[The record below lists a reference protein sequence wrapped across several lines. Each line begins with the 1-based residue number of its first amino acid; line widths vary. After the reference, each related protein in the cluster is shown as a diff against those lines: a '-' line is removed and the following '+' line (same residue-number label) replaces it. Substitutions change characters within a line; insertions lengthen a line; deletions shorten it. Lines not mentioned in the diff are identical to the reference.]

1 VIARLAGASRRKV
14 TVVLLLVLA
23 GCGQSAEPTGADPTG
38 AGTADGQVSG
48 SPVPGTGT
56 GTGTVSPSG
65 SVASPGALTGG
76 APGSTV
82 RGTYR
87 EGEQGSGPGQGVA
100 GVTVGLYT
108 DSFLPGTNAMAGSSG
123 AGGRLVG
130 ETVTAR
136 SGAFVLQDVPSGTWF
151 LVATDAQVATGGVW
165 VRVTA
170 VTGVAA
176 DLSGCTD
183 CPAPQ

>member
-1 VIARLAGASRRKV
+1 MIEKLVGASRRKV
-14 TVVLLLVLA
+14 TVVLLLVLT
-23 GCGQSAEPTGADPTG
+23 GCGQASDPTG
-38 AGTADGQVSG
+38 ARPTGSGTDDGQVSG
-48 SPVPGTGT
+48 SPTPGA
-56 GTGTVSPSG
+56 GTVSPSG
-65 SVASPGALTGG
+65 SVASPGVLAGG

-87 EGEQGSGPGQGVA
+87 QGEQGSGPGEGVP

-108 DSFLPGTNAMAGSSG
+108 DSFLPGTNAMSGSSG

-130 ETVTAR
+130 ETVTER
-136 SGAFVLQDVPSGTWF
+136 SGDFVLRDVPSGTWF

-170 VTGVAA
+170 ETGVAA